1 MPSLRVARVVPD
13 VTGVDKTFDYLIPE
27 SLADALR
34 IGMRVRVPLHGRNVA
49 GWVIAIGEPS
59 TGLAISKLRSV
70 IKILGL
76 GTTQEIIE
84 LAHWATLRWV
94 GRIRS
99 FISASAPSTLIAKV
113 PVARYLPQAVKRSSA
128 ACDLVSEYGG
138 GLISVS
144 PLANP
149 TAIVSAFACNGPVI
163 VVMPTQHRARLLAA
177 SLKANGFSIAL
188 WPQDWSS
195 ALGGVD
201 IVIGTRSVVWA
212 PVARFSTIV
221 VVDEHDDLLQEERS
235 PTWHARD
242 VAIERCRRARVA
254 CCLISPTPSQ
264 VARNWAGERIF
275 VAHEIDKQK
284 SWPKIEVLDRNKDES
299 WSTSLISSELIKELR
314 DTSRR
319 VVCVHNTKG
328 RARLIACGKCRTILR
343 CETCDAAVNQRDG
356 ATLECPRCAA
366 VRPVVCQS
374 CGSSSCAL
382 LKPGVSRLREE
393 LQAAANR
400 TVAEVTSATTEV
412 NQRINIFVGTEAVL
426 HRVQSAD
433 TVVFLDIDAELLAP
447 RYRASELVASL
458 IVHAARLVGNSKN
471 FPRILLQTH
480 TPENSL
486 LVGLA
491 KGNLDDHFEIEKAR
505 RSMLK
510 FPPFGSLAEIS
521 GAGTQAFLETLGTT
535 MLVQTVIKDST
546 HGLVRAE
553 NWQLLSE
560 TLLNAKRPTKSRLSI
575 HVDPPRV

>member
-471 FPRILLQTH
+471 SPRILLQTH

-491 KGNLDDHFEIEKAR
+491 KGNLDDHFEIEKGR

-535 MLVQTVIKDST
+535 MLVQTVIKDSA

>member
-433 TVVFLDIDAELLAP
+433 TVVFLDVDAELLAP

-471 FPRILLQTH
+471 SPRILLQTH

>member
-433 TVVFLDIDAELLAP
+433 TVVFLEVDAELLAP

-471 FPRILLQTH
+471 SPRILLQTH